1 MATEEMQNLQKQL
14 NLLSAKVD
22 RLDKNLNMIFDDL
35 NVSRGV
41 RVYDQ
46 LGEIINYLKI
56 LTRNLNE
63 GQAGTI
69 KYKIDNVMREVEM
82 ISKKL

>member
-1 MATEEMQNLQKQL
+1 MATEEIQNLQKQL
-14 NLLSAKVD
+14 NALSAKVD
-22 RLDKNLNMIFDDL
+22 HLDRNLDMIFEDL

-41 RVYDQ
+41 RIYDQ
-46 LGEIINYLKI
+46 LGEIINYLKL
-56 LTRNLNE
+56 LTRSLNE

-82 ISKKL
+82 ISKRV

>member
-1 MATEEMQNLQKQL
+1 MATEDIQNLQKQL
-14 NLLSAKVD
+14 NSLTAKVD
-22 RLDKNLNMIFDDL
+22 RLDKNLNMIFEDL

-56 LTRNLNE
+56 LTRSLNE
-63 GQAGTI
+63 GQAGTL

-82 ISKKL
+82 INKRI